1 MIWSDL
7 DMDMGWKWLELGAL
21 TKREGLVG
29 QRIFDICWIPPGP
42 LESFQFL
49 EFLENH
55 TIPYATKNIKHRPPP
70 RFASYIL
77 IIWYNM
83 CHGQVLCEFLW
94 LMDVYLWLFMDIT
107 GSLLKSSHL
116 ESIHVGSWTI
126 HQGRPWHFYQLK
138 KQIEPWWNSMIDNN
152 LQVSKYVSGWW
163 FQTWILF
170 SIIYGMSSFPLT
182 NIVQDG

>member
-7 DMDMGWKWLELGAL
+7 DMDMGWKWLELG
-21 TKREGLVG
+21 
-29 QRIFDICWIPPGP
+29 DIGGP
-42 LESFQFL
+42 NETGRFSWPKNIRHLLNSPWATGILSVFGVFGEPYD
-49 EFLENH
+49 
-55 TIPYATKNIKHRPPP
+55 TIRKKKNIKHRPPP

-77 IIWYNM
+77 IIWYNI
-83 CHGQVLCEFLW
+83 CRGQVLCEFLW

-152 LQVSKYVSGWW
+152 LRLSKYVSGWW
-163 FQTWILF
+163 FQTWLLF

-182 NIVQDG
+182 NS